1 MGKRRFYHVKK
12 RTLLA
17 VAGCVWLIA
26 GINVARL
33 GILSYMRITP
43 VQFRHILISLAVF
56 CAFGFM
62 LFKMSMKHTKR
73 IKGYKEEFRPV
84 WHFFDLK
91 AYIIMAVMM
100 GGGIWLRSSG
110 LVPDVFIAVFY
121 TGLGCALALAGV
133 LFWIMFAAYKNGGE
147 IPETTDAAENI
158 QTDGEKDK

>member
-1 MGKRRFYHVKK
+1 MGKRPFLHVKK

-33 GILSYMRITP
+33 GILSYGKLPQVRALYM
-43 VQFRHILISLAVF
+43 LLSLAVF
-56 CAFGFM
+56 CAFGLMF
-62 LFKMSMKHTKR
+62 FKMSIKHTKR
-73 IKGYKEEFRPV
+73 IKGYEEEFRPV

-100 GGGIWLRSSG
+100 GGGIWLRASG

-133 LFWIMFAAYKNGGE
+133 LFWIAFIRFSEKNLS
-147 IPETTDAAENI
+147 I
-158 QTDGEKDK
+158 

>member
-1 MGKRRFYHVKK
+1 MGKRPFLHVKK

-33 GILSYMRITP
+33 GILSYGKLPQVRVLYM
-43 VQFRHILISLAVF
+43 LLSLAVF
-56 CAFGFM
+56 CAFGLMF
-62 LFKMSMKHTKR
+62 FKMSIKHTKR
-73 IKGYKEEFRPV
+73 IKGYEEEFRPV

-100 GGGIWLRSSG
+100 GGGIWLRASG

-133 LFWIMFAAYKNGGE
+133 LFWIAFIRFREKNLS
-147 IPETTDAAENI
+147 T
-158 QTDGEKDK
+158 